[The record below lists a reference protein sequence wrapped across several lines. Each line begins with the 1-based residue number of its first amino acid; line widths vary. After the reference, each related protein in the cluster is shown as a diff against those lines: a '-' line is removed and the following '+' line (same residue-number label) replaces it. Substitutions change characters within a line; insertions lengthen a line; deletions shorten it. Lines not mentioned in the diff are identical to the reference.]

1 MGDGFSASEE
11 QKMLENFEAAF
22 NALMQNEG
30 GYSNNPNDP
39 GGETNFGITKRVAVK
54 WGYAGEM
61 KDLPIEEA
69 KRIAK
74 AAYWDIMRCDTLPP
88 PLDFQVFDAAYNSGT
103 DRAQEWLEK
112 SFNAADPD
120 VEKMVMRFDAYR
132 LLFLDSLGT
141 WPSFGR
147 GWARRIAENLLR
159 AAA

>member
-1 MGDGFSASEE
+1 MG
-11 QKMLENFEAAF
+11 
-22 NALMQNEG
+22 NEG
-30 GYSNNPNDP
+30 GYSNNPGDP
-39 GGETNFGITKRVAVK
+39 GGETMWGITKRVAVK
-54 WGYAGEM
+54 WGYSGEM

-74 AAYWDIMRCDTLPP
+74 AAYWDIMRCDSLPG

-103 DRAQEWLEK
+103 DRADEWLRKANEPPT
-112 SFNAADPD
+112 DD
-120 VEKMVMRFDAYR
+120 VEKLVMRFDAYR

-147 GWARRIAENLLR
+147 GWAKRIAQNLLR